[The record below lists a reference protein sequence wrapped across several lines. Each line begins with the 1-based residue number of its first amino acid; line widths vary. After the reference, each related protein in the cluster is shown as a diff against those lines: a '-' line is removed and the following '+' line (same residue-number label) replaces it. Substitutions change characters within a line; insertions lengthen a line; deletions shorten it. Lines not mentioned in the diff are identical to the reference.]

1 MLVRYFNAGHMG
13 GPMNKADRYGK
24 HSRPPEWATV
34 ASRARKMADDRITG
48 SKLET
53 MSVMV
58 SQSGAT
64 ARPMFYA
71 IAGQQVKR

>member
-1 MLVRYFNAGHMG
+1 
-13 GPMNKADRYGK
+13 MNKADRYGT
-24 HSRPPEWATV
+24 HSRPPEWTKGAPTV
-34 ASRARKMADDRITG
+34 RKIADDMITG
-48 SKLET
+48 SKLEP